1 MALQNIDLF
10 IVERAGV
17 QYKMT
22 ADQIA
27 EFVGAVKDFTAAN
40 IADRDAGT
48 LIPAGI
54 PPKAGD
60 RIFVT
65 DASGDN
71 TPGAEVDAGWAVYRV
86 VSVGPNVYEKIQE
99 QESMD
104 LVISASTNL
113 AYTAGPASGTVTSD
127 NGTNAIIP
135 LVDGTNAGLASP
147 QMFNDSHVPAVT
159 GLTAAS
165 NPINIVPASQEL
177 TFGITQLTDLP

>member
-1 MALQNIDLF
+1 MALQNTDLF

-27 EFVGAVKDFTAAN
+27 EFVGAVKDFTAAT

-54 PPKAGD
+54 APKAGD

-71 TPGAEVDAGWAVYRV
+71 TPGAEVDSGWAVYRV
-86 VSVGPNVYEKIQE
+86 VSVGPDVYEKIQE

-104 LVISASTNL
+104 LTISASANL
-113 AYTAGPASGTVTSD
+113 GYVAGPASGTVTSD
-127 NGTNAIIP
+127 SGTNATIP
-135 LVDGTNAGLASP
+135 LADGTNAGLASP
-147 QMFNDSHVPAVT
+147 EMFNNNHVAVTT

-165 NPINIVPASQEL
+165 NPINVAGQEL
-177 TFGITQLTDLP
+177 TFGVTQLTALP